1 MLVSTPFT
9 SCLTVQLEA
18 STRERGVDEPRQ
30 EGPGFPLLKM
40 AFRSWIFDR
49 PGWQSLPKSS
59 PFDGRLSPPATAQL
73 PEHYPDSDRKGP
85 GHKLTFATETIEF
98 RLNDED
104 GLLCTIFGQVLGF
117 LGMQGPLDYAM
128 FGEVSPD

>member
-9 SCLTVQLEA
+9 SCLTVQFEA

-49 PGWQSLPKSS
+49 PGWQSLPKLS

-73 PEHYPDSDRKGP
+73 PEHYPD
-85 GHKLTFATETIEF
+85 AIEKA
-98 RLNDED
+98 
-104 GLLCTIFGQVLGF
+104 QVIN
-117 LGMQGPLDYAM
+117 
-128 FGEVSPD
+128 